1 MTSFSSMSLYAL
13 TVKQPT
19 ATQDAISGDFLG
31 NGKQQILTASGSRLA
46 ILEVSRRQ
54 KGFQELYS
62 QDVFGIIRRIAKF
75 RIAGGTKD
83 HIVITTDSG
92 RLVTYEYMP
101 DEHTFKTVHF
111 ETFGKSG
118 IRRVVPGEYLAAD
131 PKGRAIM
138 IASTEKNKLV
148 YILTRS
154 GQTDIAI
161 SSPLEAH
168 KPQTLVYCLIGL
180 DVGYDNPMFATLE
193 VDYSNSETD
202 PTGEAYEEIKKELVY
217 YELDLGLNHI
227 VRKWSEPVDR
237 TANTLFRVPGG
248 PNAPSGVLCC
258 GEDSI
263 TYRRIFNN
271 KSSVHRLAIP
281 RREGA
286 TEDPNRKRMIV
297 AGTLYSLKG
306 GDFFYLL
313 QTEDGDVFKLTVEA
327 TSGTVDKIKIK
338 YFDTIPVATSIC
350 ILRAGF
356 VYAACESGD
365 RILYELESLGDE
377 TEDPVF
383 ESDQFP
389 VDPET
394 SFAPPFFKP
403 RALVNLTAV
412 ETMPSL
418 NPIMGME
425 VANPAL
431 EDAPQVYTI
440 NGAGGRS
447 SFRTTR
453 NALEVLDLI
462 ESPLPQNA
470 SDVWTTKLT
479 SEDETDTL
487 IVMCLHSRTL
497 VLKIGDDVE
506 EAANTGFLPDTNTL
520 GVQQFGE
527 DCIIQIHPKGIRH
540 IQGIQFPNDDAS
552 ATHAS
557 LTDWQPPA
565 HRTIVACATNNRQVA
580 IALSSG
586 QILYFECDADGSLA
600 MAEEEIALDSTINCL
615 AMPDVPEGSVR
626 AFFLAVGCSDQ
637 TVRIFNLSP
646 DMEGNILRS
655 ISVQALTSPPS
666 DLTINLMTD
675 KSPRGYSQF
684 LHIGLRSGV
693 YIRSVLDEMT
703 GDIGDTRRRFLGP
716 EPIKFAKVTVAG
728 EPAIIAMT
736 SRPWL
741 GYTHPRTG
749 VLQLTP
755 LNYIP
760 FKSAWNFDGS
770 QFKGI
775 ICVSGNEL
783 RIFTFN
789 DLTDN
794 TTYENIPLKYTPRKM
809 VGWHDQGVFYVIES
823 DNNTISADRRQQLI
837 AHAGVKKEDD
847 GTNGSMEVENANG
860 GATNGTDDSDELPA
874 VDFGYPRAQGS
885 WASCIQV
892 VDPVSEKTV
901 THTVELNGNQSLVSA
916 ALVFFESRGEEAF
929 LVVGTAKDLSFTPF
943 KYTSASIQVYK
954 INPTGRELEF
964 FHETEVSA
972 PPLAL
977 LAFKGKLIA
986 GVGRHLCLYDC
997 GMKSVLRKAQAP
1009 NCVPTR
1015 ITDLKT
1021 QGSRLV
1027 VSDQAQSVTYVV
1039 HKDQA
1044 HPNRL
1049 IPFVDDTIARHTSAS
1064 EMLDYDTTV
1073 GGDKFGNIWLVRC
1086 PQKVSESS
1094 DESPDGSDL
1103 LVDKGYL
1110 GGTPNRLDLIAH
1122 YFTNDIPVSIQKTV
1136 LLSGG
1141 ERIIFWAGLQGTLG
1155 ALIPFNSRRQHKMF
1169 QQLELQLRSDDKPL
1183 SGRDHLAFR
1192 SYFAPVKSV
1201 IDGDLIERFLVL
1213 SRDKRESIAG
1223 QMTGAEWTP
1232 SMIDEAIW
1240 NMRGLYAF

>member
-1 MTSFSSMSLYAL
+1 
-13 TVKQPT
+13 V
-19 ATQDAISGDFLG
+19 
-31 NGKQQILTASGSRLA
+31 
-46 ILEVSRRQ
+46 
-54 KGFQELYS
+54 
-62 QDVFGIIRRIAKF
+62 
-75 RIAGGTKD
+75 
-83 HIVITTDSG
+83 
-92 RLVTYEYMP
+92 P
-101 DEHTFKTVHF
+101 DEQTFKTVHF

-118 IRRVVPGEYLAAD
+118 VRRVVPGEYLAAD

-138 IASTEKNKLV
+138 IASIEKNKLV

-168 KPQTLVYCLIGL
+168 KPQTLVYTLIGL
-180 DVGYDNPMFATLE
+180 DVGYDNPMFASLE
-193 VDYSNSETD
+193 LDYSASETD
-202 PTGEAYEEIKKELVY
+202 PTGEAFAELKKELVY

-237 TANTLFRVPGG
+237 TANALFRVPGG

-258 GEDSI
+258 GEDNI

-286 TEDPNRKRMIV
+286 TEDPNRKRTIV

-313 QTEDGDVFKLTVEA
+313 QTDDGDVFKLTVDA
-327 TSGTVDKIKIK
+327 PTGTVEKIKIK

-377 TEDPVF
+377 TDDPMF

-389 VDPET
+389 VDPEAV
-394 SFAPPFFKP
+394 FAPPFFKP
-403 RALVNLTAV
+403 RALTNLTAV

-425 VANPAL
+425 VANPTL
-431 EDAPQVYTI
+431 EDAPQIYTI
-440 NGAGGRS
+440 NGSGGRS
-447 SFRTTR
+447 NFRTTR

-479 SEDETDTL
+479 VDDETDTL
-487 IVMCLHSRTL
+487 IVLCLHSRTL

-506 EAANTGFLPDTNTL
+506 EASNTGFLADTNTL

-540 IQGIQFPNDDAS
+540 IQAIQFPNDDAV
-552 ATHAS
+552 ATHMS

-586 QILYFECDADGSLA
+586 QILYFECDSDGSLA
-600 MAEEEIALDSTINCL
+600 MADDEIALDSTINCL

-626 AFFLAVGCSDQ
+626 AFFMAVGCSDQ

-666 DLTINLMTD
+666 DLTINLMSD

-728 EPAIIAMT
+728 EPAILAMT

-755 LNYIP
+755 LNYIA
-760 FKSAWNFDGS
+760 FKSAWNFEGS

-775 ICVSGNEL
+775 ICVSANEL
-783 RIFTFN
+783 RYVHSPFT
-789 DLTDN
+789 
-794 TTYENIPLKYTPRKM
+794 P
-809 VGWHDQGVFYVIES
+809 
-823 DNNTISADRRQQLI
+823 LI
-837 AHAGVKKEDD
+837 ALMILVHPINTAGLI
-847 GTNGSMEVENANG
+847 TNPIVP
-860 GATNGTDDSDELPA
+860 TDRNP
-874 VDFGYPRAQGS
+874 
-885 WASCIQV
+885 
-892 VDPVSEKTV
+892 
-901 THTVELNGNQSLVSA
+901 
-916 ALVFFESRGEEAF
+916 
-929 LVVGTAKDLSFTPF
+929 SFTP
-943 KYTSASIQVYK
+943 
-954 INPTGRELEF
+954 
-964 FHETEVSA
+964 
-972 PPLAL
+972 
-977 LAFKGKLIA
+977 
-986 GVGRHLCLYDC
+986 CL
-997 GMKSVLRKAQAP
+997 
-1009 NCVPTR
+1009 
-1015 ITDLKT
+1015 
-1021 QGSRLV
+1021 
-1027 VSDQAQSVTYVV
+1027 
-1039 HKDQA
+1039 
-1044 HPNRL
+1044 
-1049 IPFVDDTIARHTSAS
+1049 
-1064 EMLDYDTTV
+1064 
-1073 GGDKFGNIWLVRC
+1073 
-1086 PQKVSESS
+1086 
-1094 DESPDGSDL
+1094 
-1103 LVDKGYL
+1103 
-1110 GGTPNRLDLIAH
+1110 
-1122 YFTNDIPVSIQKTV
+1122 
-1136 LLSGG
+1136 
-1141 ERIIFWAGLQGTLG
+1141 
-1155 ALIPFNSRRQHKMF
+1155 
-1169 QQLELQLRSDDKPL
+1169 
-1183 SGRDHLAFR
+1183 
-1192 SYFAPVKSV
+1192 
-1201 IDGDLIERFLVL
+1201 
-1213 SRDKRESIAG
+1213 
-1223 QMTGAEWTP
+1223 
-1232 SMIDEAIW
+1232 
-1240 NMRGLYAF
+1240 

>member
-1 MTSFSSMSLYAL
+1 MTSFSTMSLYAL
-13 TVKQPT
+13 TVKHPS

-31 NGKQQILTASGSRLA
+31 NGKQQILTANGSRLA

-62 QDVFGIIRRIAKF
+62 QDMFGIVRRIAKF

-92 RLVTYEYMP
+92 RLVTYEYLP
-101 DEHTFKTVHF
+101 DEHAFKTVHF
-111 ETFGKSG
+111 ETYGKSG

-138 IASTEKNKLV
+138 LASTEKNKLV

-180 DVGYDNPMFATLE
+180 DVGYDNPMFASIE
-193 VDYSNSETD
+193 VDYSSSETD
-202 PTGEAYEEIKKELVY
+202 PSGEAYDEIKKEVVY

-227 VRKWSEPVDR
+227 VRKWSEPIDR

-248 PNAPSGVLCC
+248 ANAPSGVLVC
-258 GEDSI
+258 GEDNI
-263 TYRRIFNN
+263 TYRRIFNQKEN
-271 KSSVHRLAIP
+271 VHRLAIP
-281 RREGA
+281 RREGP

-327 TSGTVDKIKIK
+327 SNGKVEKIKIK
-338 YFDTIPVATSIC
+338 YFDTIPVCTSIC

-377 TEDPVF
+377 TEDPLF
-383 ESDQFP
+383 SSDQFP
-389 VDPET
+389 VDT
-394 SFAPPFFKP
+394 DAKFAPPYFKP
-403 RALVNLTAV
+403 RALTNLTAV
-412 ETMPSL
+412 EQMPSL

-431 EDAPQVYTI
+431 EDAPQIYTI
-440 NGAGGRS
+440 NGTGGRS
-447 SFRTTR
+447 SFRSTR

-479 SEDETDTL
+479 SDDETDTL
-487 IVMCLHSRTL
+487 IVLCLHSRTL

-506 EAANTGFLPDTNTL
+506 EASNTGFLPDTNTL

-540 IQGIQFPNDDAS
+540 IQGIQFPDNDAN
-552 ATHAS
+552 ATHQS

-586 QILYFECDADGSLA
+586 QILYFECDSDGSLA

-666 DLTINLMTD
+666 DLTINLMSD

-728 EPAIIAMT
+728 EPAILAMT

-755 LNYIP
+755 LNYIA

-775 ICVSGNEL
+775 ICVSANEL

-809 VGWHDQGVFYVIES
+809 VGYHEQGIFYIIES
-823 DNNTISADRRQQLI
+823 ECNTLNADTRQNLI
-837 AHAGVKKEDD
+837 QKASKQDE
-847 GTNGSMEVENANG
+847 NGNG
-860 GATNGTDDSDELPA
+860 EATNGTEESDELPA
-874 VDFGYPRAQGS
+874 VDFGYPRAQGR
-885 WASCIQV
+885 WASCIQA
-892 VDPVSEKTV
+892 VDPVSEKAV
-901 THTVELNGNQSLVSA
+901 THTIELKTNQSLVSA
-916 ALVFFESRGEEAF
+916 ALVFFESRGEDAF
-929 LVVGTAKDLSFTPF
+929 LAVGTAKDLSFTPY
-943 KYTSASIQVYK
+943 KYSGASIQIYK
-954 INPTGRELEF
+954 ISPNGREFEF
-964 FHETEVSA
+964 FHETEVGE

-1009 NCVPTR
+1009 NCVATR
-1015 ITDLKT
+1015 ITDIKT

-1039 HKDQA
+1039 HKDQV

-1049 IPFVDDTIARHTSAS
+1049 IPFADDTVPRHTSAS
-1064 EMLDYDTTV
+1064 DMLDYETTV

-1086 PQKVSESS
+1086 PPKVSEAS

-1103 LVDKGYL
+1103 LVDKSFL
-1110 GGTPNRLDLIAH
+1110 GGTPNRLDLVAH
-1122 YFTNDIPVSIQKTV
+1122 YFANDIPVSIQKTV

-1169 QQLELQLRSDDKPL
+1169 QQLELQLRQDDKPL
-1183 SGRDHLAFR
+1183 SGRDHLAYR
-1192 SYFAPVKSV
+1192 SYFAPVKCV

>member
-19 ATQDAISGDFLG
+19 ATQDAISGDFIG
-31 NGKQQILTASGSRLA
+31 NGKQQILTASGSRLS

-92 RLVTYEYMP
+92 RLVTYEYVP
-101 DEHTFKTVHF
+101 DEQTFKTVHF
-111 ETFGKSG
+111 ETYGKSG
-118 IRRVVPGEYLAAD
+118 VRRVVPGEYLATD

-138 IASTEKNKLV
+138 IASIEKNKLV

-168 KPQTLVYCLIGL
+168 KPQTLVYTLIGL
-180 DVGYDNPMFATLE
+180 DVGYDNPMFASLE
-193 VDYSNSETD
+193 LDYSSSETD
-202 PTGEAYEEIKKELVY
+202 PSGEAFDELKKELVY

-237 TANTLFRVPGG
+237 TAHALFRVPGG

-271 KSSVHRLAIP
+271 KSNVHRLAIP
-281 RREGA
+281 RREGV
-286 TEDPNRKRMIV
+286 TEDPNRKRTV
-297 AGTLYSLKG
+297 VTGTLYSLKG

-313 QTEDGDVFKLTVEA
+313 QTNDGDVFKLTVDA
-327 TSGTVDKIKIK
+327 PNGTVEKIKIK
-338 YFDTIPVATSIC
+338 YFDTIPIATSIC

-377 TEDPVF
+377 TDDPLF

-389 VDPET
+389 VDPDAA
-394 SFAPPFFKP
+394 FAPPFFKP
-403 RALVNLTAV
+403 RALTNLTAV
-412 ETMPSL
+412 ENMPSL

-425 VANPAL
+425 VANPML
-431 EDAPQVYTI
+431 EDAPQIYTI

-487 IVMCLHSRTL
+487 IVLCLHSRTL

-506 EAANTGFLPDTNTL
+506 EASNTGFLAETNTL

-540 IQGIQFPNDDAS
+540 IQGIHFPNDDAVAS
-552 ATHAS
+552 HAS

-586 QILYFECDADGSLA
+586 QILYFECDSDGSLA

-626 AFFLAVGCSDQ
+626 AFFMAVGCSDQ

-666 DLTINLMTD
+666 DLTINLMSD

-728 EPAIIAMT
+728 EPAILAMT

-755 LNYIP
+755 LNYIA
-760 FKSAWNFDGS
+760 FKSAWNFEGS

-775 ICVSGNEL
+775 ICVSANEL

-794 TTYENIPLKYTPRKM
+794 TTYETIPLKYTPRKM
-809 VGWHDQGVFYVIES
+809 VGYHDQGVFYVIQSES
-823 DNNTISADRRQQLI
+823 NTLNADTRQKLI
-837 AHAGVKKEDD
+837 AQAPKQEDD
-847 GTNGSMEVENANG
+847 DDAPMEIEGTNGETANG
-860 GATNGTDDSDELPA
+860 HAESDELPA
-874 VDFGYPRAQGS
+874 IDFGYPRATGN

-892 VDPVSEKTV
+892 VDPVSEKAV
-901 THTVELNGNQSLVSA
+901 TQTIEITANQSLVSA
-916 ALVFFESRGEEAF
+916 ALVYFESRGEDLF
-929 LVVGTAKDLSFTPF
+929 LVVGTATGLTFQPYKYKD
-943 KYTSASIQVYK
+943 ASIQVYK
-954 INPTGRELEF
+954 VSPNGRELEL
-964 FHETEVSA
+964 FHETSVSE
-972 PPLAL
+972 PPTAL
-977 LAFKGKLIA
+977 LGFKGKLI
-986 GVGRHLCLYDC
+986 VGMGRNLCLYDC
-997 GMKSVLRKAQAP
+997 GMRSMLRKAQAS

-1015 ITDLKT
+1015 ITDVKT

-1027 VSDQAQSVTYVV
+1027 VSDAVQSVTYVV
-1039 HKDQA
+1039 HKDQV

-1049 IPFVDDTIARHTSAS
+1049 IPFIDDTIPRHTTCA

-1073 GGDKFGNIWLVRC
+1073 GGDKFGNLWLVRC
-1086 PQKVSESS
+1086 PQKVSEAS

-1103 LVDKGYL
+1103 LVDKSYL
-1110 GGTPNRLDLIAH
+1110 GGTANRLDSVAH
-1122 YFTNDIPVSIQKTV
+1122 YFANDIPISIQKTI

-1141 ERIIFWAGLQGTLG
+1141 ERVIFWAGLQGTLG
-1155 ALIPFNSRRQHKMF
+1155 ALIPFTSRRQHKMF

-1192 SYFAPVKSV
+1192 SYFNPVKSV

-1213 SRDKRESIAG
+1213 SRDKRESIAA
-1223 QMTGAEWTP
+1223 QLTGAEWTP
-1232 SMIDEAIW
+1232 GMIDEAIW

>member
-1 MTSFSSMSLYAL
+1 MADWTGL
-13 TVKQPT
+13 
-19 ATQDAISGDFLG
+19 
-31 NGKQQILTASGSRLA
+31 SRLLRTCA
-46 ILEVSRRQ
+46 DQ
-54 KGFQELYS
+54 
-62 QDVFGIIRRIAKF
+62 
-75 RIAGGTKD
+75 TD

-92 RLVTYEYMP
+92 RLVTYEYLP

-111 ETFGKSG
+111 ETYGKSG

-138 IASTEKNKLV
+138 VASTEKNKLV

-168 KPQTLVYCLIGL
+168 KPQTLVFCLVGL

-193 VDYSNSETD
+193 IDYSASEAD
-202 PTGEAYEEIKKELVY
+202 PTNEAYNDIKKELVY

-227 VRKWSEPVDR
+227 VRKWAEPVDR

-248 PNAPSGVLCC
+248 PNAPSGVLVC

-271 KSSVHRLAIP
+271 KSSVRRLAIP

-286 TEDPNRKRMIV
+286 TEDPERKRTIV

-313 QTEDGDVFKLTVEA
+313 QTDDGDLFKLTVESA
-327 TSGTVDKIKIK
+327 DGAVEKIKIK
-338 YFDTIPVATSIC
+338 YFDTIPVVTSLC

-365 RILYELESLGDE
+365 RILYELESLGEE
-377 TEDPVF
+377 TEDPLF
-383 ESDQFP
+383 DSSQFP
-389 VDPET
+389 VDPEAA
-394 SFAPPFFKP
+394 FAPPFFKP
-403 RALVNLTAV
+403 RALTNLTPV
-412 ETMPSL
+412 ETIPSL
-418 NPIMGME
+418 NPVMGME

-431 EDAPQVYTI
+431 EDAPQIYTI

-447 SFRTTR
+447 TFRTTR

-506 EAANTGFLPDTNTL
+506 EANNTGFLPDTNTL

-540 IQGIQFPNDDAS
+540 IQGISFPDDDAN

-586 QILYFECDADGSLA
+586 QILYFECDSDGSLA

-615 AMPDVPEGSVR
+615 TMPDVPEGSVR
-626 AFFLAVGCSDQ
+626 AFFMAVGCSDQ

-666 DLTINLMTD
+666 DLTINMMAD
-675 KSPRGYSQF
+675 KSPRGYSQY

-716 EPIKFAKVTVAG
+716 EPIKFAKVTVAD

-760 FKSAWNFDGS
+760 FKSAWNFEGT

-775 ICVSGNEL
+775 ICVSAAEL

-794 TTYENIPLKYTPRKM
+794 TTYETIPLKYTPRKF
-809 VGWHDQGVFYVIES
+809 VGQHEQGLFYVIQSE
-823 DNNTISADRRQQLI
+823 NNTLNDATRQNLI
-837 AHAGVKKEDD
+837 QAAKVKKE
-847 GTNGSMEVENANG
+847 NGVKTE
-860 GATNGTDDSDELPA
+860 NGTDGEMEVDGETAGDELPA
-874 VDFGYPRAQGS
+874 VDFGYPRVQGR

-892 VDPVSEKTV
+892 VDPVTEKAV
-901 THTVELNGNQSLVSA
+901 THTVDLPSNQSIVSL
-916 ALVFFESRGEEAF
+916 ALVYFDSRGEDAF
-929 LVVGTAKDLSFTPF
+929 LAVGTAKDLTFTPSY
-943 KYTSASIQVYK
+943 KYTGASIQIYK
-954 INPTGRELEF
+954 ISPTGRELEF
-964 FHETEVSA
+964 FHETEVSE

-986 GVGRHLCLYDC
+986 GIGRNLCLYDC
-997 GMKSVLRKAQAP
+997 GMRSLLRKAQATD
-1009 NCVPTR
+1009 CVSNR
-1015 ITDLKT
+1015 VTDIKT

-1027 VSDQAQSVTYVV
+1027 VSDASESVTYVV
-1039 HKDQA
+1039 HKDQV

-1049 IPFVDDTIARHTSAS
+1049 IPFVDDTVARHTTATA
-1064 EMLDYDTTV
+1064 MLDYDTTV
-1073 GGDKFGNIWLVRC
+1073 GGDKFGNMWVVRC

-1103 LVDKGYL
+1103 LVDKSYL
-1110 GGTPNRLDLIAH
+1110 GGAPNRLDLVTH
-1122 YFTNDIPVSIQKTV
+1122 YFANDIPISIQRTV

-1141 ERIIFWAGLQGTLG
+1141 NRVIFWAGLQGTLG
-1155 ALIPFNSRRQHKMF
+1155 ALIPFESRRQQKMF
-1169 QQLELQLRSDDKPL
+1169 QQLELQLRADDAPL

-1192 SYFAPVKSV
+1192 SYFAPVKST

-1213 SRDKRESIAG
+1213 STDKREGIAA
-1223 QMTGAEWTP
+1223 QLTGAEWTP
-1232 SMIDEAIW
+1232 GMIDEAIW
-1240 NMRGLYAF
+1240 NMRGLYVF